1 MCTCCGTLLYDV
13 SLFAIVVKIMCSC
26 MSAKFVT
33 KRGLS
38 TESTVDTFDLV
49 LQRLRGGGGGG
60 IERKKET
67 QMTNCSTQGTKRG

>member
-1 MCTCCGTLLYDV
+1 
-13 SLFAIVVKIMCSC
+13 